1 LEPLRIE
8 PVLVTTFGSGAA
20 LCADDALWLHKEKTA
35 MTAAREHCQWVA
47 MMRQWMMQ
55 LHDNRTVE
63 LAGKPAA
70 EQEVLAACDDV
81 VELV

>member
-1 LEPLRIE
+1 
-8 PVLVTTFGSGAA
+8 
-20 LCADDALWLHKEKTA
+20 

-55 LHDNRTVE
+55 LDDNRTVE